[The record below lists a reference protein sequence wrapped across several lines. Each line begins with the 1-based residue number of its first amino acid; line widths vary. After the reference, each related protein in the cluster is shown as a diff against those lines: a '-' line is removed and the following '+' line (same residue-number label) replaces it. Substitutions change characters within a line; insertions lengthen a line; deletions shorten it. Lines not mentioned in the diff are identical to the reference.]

1 MMQINKVIELIVKE
15 IDEKVIQL
23 QEHLGSGGAIDFTEY
38 NRVCGEIKGLLTI
51 RRYTIDLNKNLENS
65 DD

>member
-1 MMQINKVIELIVKE
+1 MMQINKVIELIIKE

>member
-1 MMQINKVIELIVKE
+1 MMQVNKVVELIIHE
-15 IDEKVIQL
+15 IDEKVVQL
-23 QEHLGSGGAIDFTEY
+23 QEHLGSGGANDFVEY
-38 NRVCGEIKGLLTI
+38 NKVCGEIKGLLTV

>member
-1 MMQINKVIELIVKE
+1 MMQINRVIELIIKE

-23 QEHLGSGGAIDFTEY
+23 QEHLGSGGAVDFTEY
-38 NRVCGEIKGLLTI
+38 NRVCGEIKGLLTV

>member
-1 MMQINKVIELIVKE
+1 MMQINKVIELIIKE

-23 QEHLGSGGAIDFTEY
+23 QEHLGSGGAVDFTEY
-38 NRVCGEIKGLLTI
+38 NRVCGEIKGLLTV

>member
-1 MMQINKVIELIVKE
+1 MMQINRVIELIIKE

-23 QEHLGSGGAIDFTEY
+23 QEYLGSGGAVDFTEY
-38 NRVCGEIKGLLTI
+38 NRVCGEIKGLLTV